1 MCSPSTVL
9 VPDDTGHCICPPGT
23 HANVQGT
30 VACHSLGASGL
41 GGGCGR
47 RAVGARV
54 GGPPAAV
61 HPPPPPPS
69 TRPPAL
75 PSICNASLR
84 AAQSHHSFPLT
95 GGAIFFRILH
105 SAGASTS
112 LNIDPFYVNCHYNDH
127 LDIAGLKFQFVYFTG
142 NLFFNGLVEY
152 RIVSQKNQP
161 NG

>member
-61 HPPPPPPS
+61 HPPPPPP
-69 TRPPAL
+69 PPAPPLCLQYATPHCVQHKVTTASPLPEVLFFLGSCIALALLL
-75 PSICNASLR
+75 PSTLIPFTLIVI
-84 AAQSHHSFPLT
+84 T
-95 GGAIFFRILH
+95 MTIWILQ
-105 SAGASTS
+105 
-112 LNIDPFYVNCHYNDH
+112 V
-127 LDIAGLKFQFVYFTG
+127 
-142 NLFFNGLVEY
+142 
-152 RIVSQKNQP
+152 
-161 NG
+161 

>member
-1 MCSPSTVL
+1 MPLARGSVGRRPPC
-9 VPDDTGHCICPPGT
+9 GGGGGGGGGGRPPGRWR
-23 HANVQGT
+23 
-30 VACHSLGASGL
+30 
-41 GGGCGR
+41 GGGWAAGR
-47 RAVGARV
+47 RAS
-54 GGPPAAV
+54 
-61 HPPPPPPS
+61 PPPPPS

>member
-1 MCSPSTVL
+1 MQSV
-9 VPDDTGHCICPPGT
+9 HCFSARRHRTLYLPTWNPCKCTRYCRLPFFRSFGI
-23 HANVQGT
+23 
-30 VACHSLGASGL
+30 
-41 GGGCGR
+41 GGGVRPPCRWRAGRWAAGR
-47 RAVGARV
+47 RAS
-54 GGPPAAV
+54 
-61 HPPPPPPS
+61 PPPPPS